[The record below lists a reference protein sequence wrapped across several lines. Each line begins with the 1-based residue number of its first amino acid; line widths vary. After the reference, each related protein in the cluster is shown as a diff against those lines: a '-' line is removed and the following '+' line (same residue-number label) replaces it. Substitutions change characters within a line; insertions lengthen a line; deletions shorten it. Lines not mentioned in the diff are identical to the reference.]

1 MLKGHRFTE
10 KHAFAVFSYE
20 YATHWVVL
28 FFVKFIPHTIRSNVS
43 YGFEYTF
50 FFVTKYNE
58 LKW

>member
-50 FFVTKYNE
+50 FLLENTTN
-58 LKW
+58 